1 MKKLTSILLVVIL
14 TLACTMSVLAAK
26 VYYPSDWA
34 EEASDELELTWYE
47 SPKRNVQK
55 GEFMFTFLRMIQA
68 SHERLDDELL
78 ESDTDL
84 DFYDADELTDEEQA
98 EASILVDLGVLNGY
112 RGYMNMGNDIKRSE
126 AAKVLTFF
134 NSELDLD
141 YIRKS
146 ITFADCIDHWAE
158 DSIKTAYRLGL
169 VNGSGRNS
177 EGFAIFN
184 PDDNLTVEE
193 MVQILYNI
201 SDVNDD
207 FTYEDIAKALTTVF
221 EVETD
226 LDIESEYETGTY
238 ALYLNVGDKITYTTD
253 TDGVWTS
260 SNRSSVT
267 VTSQGVITAKS
278 QGKATISHGDIS
290 FTVFVGQDTV
300 YLEVG
305 DTKKISKL
313 NSSSWKSSNKKVAT
327 VDRYGKVTGVAKGT
341 ATISL
346 DDEAYKV
353 TVVDGTIITL
363 NVGET
368 EKLGGS
374 KWTSSNKAVAT
385 VTSSGVVKAISSG
398 VTVISNKYSEY
409 YVVVPG
415 TSELEMNVG
424 DKFKFDS
431 TSTWK
436 SSNSKIVSVSGGY
449 IKAVSEGT
457 ATVSSDDMIIEIT
470 VTDEYTSSS
479 IKKYITLEVG
489 DTYSLGTKYADWYSS
504 NSKVASVSDYG
515 KVTAK
520 KVGTTIITND
530 DTGYSYYITVV
541 DDDDDDDD
549 NCNNDND
556 YSSGYDKDI
565 LVYAEGFEPNS
576 YYNAFVGDTVKII
589 VYSADSK
596 LKSVDLS
603 NSKCTLEK
611 EVSSLGNNKYT
622 FTVSAESAGACVLTL
637 NFNDGNHTEF
647 TINAFKD

>member
-14 TLACTMSVLAAK
+14 TLACTITVLAAK
-26 VYYPSDWA
+26 TYSPSNWA
-34 EEASDELELTWYE
+34 EDVNDELELTWYE
-47 SPKRNVQK
+47 NPKRNVEK
-55 GEFMFTFLRMIQA
+55 GEFMFTILRMIQA
-68 SHERLDDELL
+68 SRERLDDELL

-84 DFYDADELTDEEQA
+84 DFYDVDELTDEEQA

-112 RGYMNMGNDIKRSE
+112 KGYMNMDNDIKRSE

-141 YIRKS
+141 YTRKS
-146 ITFADCIDHWAE
+146 ITFADCTDHWAE
-158 DSIKTAYRLGL
+158 NSIKTAYRLGL
-169 VNGSGRNS
+169 VNGAGKNS
-177 EGFAIFN
+177 KGVAIFN
-184 PDDNLTVEE
+184 PDDNLTVQEL
-193 MVQILYNI
+193 MQILYNI
-201 SDVNDD
+201 SDANED
-207 FTYEDIAKALTTVF
+207 FTYEDVAKALTSTF
-221 EVETD
+221 NVETD
-226 LDIESEYETGTY
+226 LDIESEYENETY
-238 ALYLNVGDKITYTTD
+238 ALYLNVGDKLTYTTD

-267 VTSQGVITAKS
+267 VTSQGVITAKA
-278 QGKATISHGDIS
+278 QGKANISHGDIN
-290 FTVFVGQDTV
+290 FTVYVGQETIYV
-300 YLEVG
+300 EVG
-305 DTKKISKL
+305 ETERIAQSTA
-313 NSSSWKSSNKKVAT
+313 SSWKSSNKKIAT
-327 VDRYGKVTGVAKGT
+327 VDKYGKVTGVSEGT
-341 ATISL
+341 ATITL
-346 DDEAYKV
+346 DGDPYKV
-353 TVVDGTIITL
+353 TVVDSTIISL

-374 KWTSSNKAVAT
+374 KWTSSDKKVAT

-398 VTVISNKYSEY
+398 VAAISNKYSEY
-409 YVVVPG
+409 YVIVPN
-415 TSELEMNVG
+415 TSELEMSIG
-424 DKFKFDS
+424 DKFKFS
-431 TSTWK
+431 NTSNWK
-436 SSNSKIVSVSGGY
+436 SSNSKIVSVSSGY

-457 ATVSSDDMIIEIT
+457 ATVSSDDMTIEIT

-541 DDDDDDDD
+541 DDDDDYV
-549 NCNNDND
+549 NN
-556 YSSGYDKDI
+556 YDTDI
-565 LVYAEGFEPNS
+565 LVYAEGFEPS
-576 YYNAFVGDTVKII
+576 TYYNAFVDDTVKII
-589 VYSADSK
+589 VYSEDSK
-596 LKSVDLS
+596 LKSVEFS

-622 FTVSAESAGACVLTL
+622 FTVSADSAGACILTL